1 MDENR
6 RGSGR
11 EPEPAPLGFLSS
23 TGLHSPVRCQMRWQ
37 LSALLHIAIKLAAI
51 VPDGTKAIV
60 VAKVDCQ
67 IMRFLVQRPKI
78 PAFALSPT

>member
-11 EPEPAPLGFLSS
+11 EPEPALLGFLSS
-23 TGLHSPVRCQMRWQ
+23 TGLHSPVRWQ

-51 VPDGTKAIV
+51 VPDGTKVIV